1 VQDSPAE
8 KAGVLP
14 GDVILQVGGRK
25 IDSLDDVLNAAF
37 YMTAGEE
44 VPLTVSR
51 GGRLMDI
58 KVVPSANPLAPP
70 EVIVPPPDVSLR
82 EPIEA
87 GK

>member
-1 VQDSPAE
+1 MQ
-8 KAGVLP
+8 P

-25 IDSLDDVLNAAF
+25 IDSLEDVLNAAF

-44 VPLTVSR
+44 VPLTISR

-58 KVVPSANPLAPP
+58 NVVPVPNPISQP
-70 EVIVPPPDVSLR
+70 EQAVVTPSINLQVQIVP
-82 EPIEA
+82 